1 MEGGIRM
8 INREHLTPKRIAAL
22 KEGLL
27 PREEAVST
35 LEHIGECEACAE
47 LFAESYGRTELL
59 RLSPDF
65 KTSVFLAIEK
75 ERISISV
82 KEKTNR
88 NPRREL
94 CTYGFKVSIAACAAL
109 LLLFSGTFNYSMDFS
124 RSTIRSNLSEV
135 SIITESIKDFSG
147 KLIEF
152 KVMRNIKEEQ

>member
-1 MEGGIRM
+1 M
-8 INREHLTPKRIAAL
+8 IKKEHLTQEWIEAL

-27 PREEAVST
+27 PKAEAVST

-59 RLSPDF
+59 SLSPDF

-82 KEKTNR
+82 REKTNR
-88 NPRREL
+88 SPRREL

-135 SIITESIKDFSG
+135 STITESIKGFSDKLMDFS
-147 KLIEF
+147 I
-152 KVMRNIKEEQ
+152 MRTIKEEQ